1 MKRYLAAAMLL
12 LALSGC
18 GSSGSST
25 QLYTTTEDFFAMD
38 TYMSV
43 DVSSEKSESAAEDM
57 AVKIEQRVNQL
68 DAALSRTQQ
77 AGDLYKLNHANG
89 QPTEVSDDTYTAL
102 EKALEYAEMTNGAF
116 DPTMAPL
123 TDLWGIGTDNARVPA
138 QSEIDEA
145 LTHVGYQNVKLLRQ
159 QSGAAAERRTGRS
172 GPASA
177 RATQATSCTKWR
189 RAIPRTSGTF
199 WRG

>member
-123 TDLWGIGTDNARVPA
+123 TDLWGIGT
-138 QSEIDEA
+138 ID
-145 LTHVGYQNVKLLRQ
+145 
-159 QSGAAAERRTGRS
+159 SGMANE
-172 GPASA
+172 
-177 RATQATSCTKWR
+177 
-189 RAIPRTSGTF
+189 
-199 WRG
+199 